1 MKNRGFSFAVR
12 LVVAGFTAAGLSLLV
27 NIEAAADDSPTRQLS
42 QGKLVG
48 FADEHNTYAWLGIPY
63 AQPPVGDLRWKAPR
77 PAQPWQGS
85 KEAAE
90 FGNYC
95 TQVGSLVV
103 TLNFFKWKKAA
114 GSEDCLY
121 LNIWAPRVESEA
133 ISQEGERLPVM
144 LWIHGGGNAMGK
156 ADSYALAKLASSQK
170 IIAVS
175 INYRLGAFGWFT
187 HPALRAQAENKR
199 DASGNFAIL
208 DMIESLRWV
217 KNNIEAFGGDPN
229 NVTIF
234 GESAG
239 GFNVVSLLASPLAK
253 GLFHRAIVQSGG
265 ADVLTLSDAENATD
279 ADQPGLPDS
288 STEILFKLLIAD
300 DKAADREAAKK
311 AVAAMS
317 DRQIA
322 DYFYSKSADDLFP
335 LYEQMVMGMY
345 NSPKMYRDGAVL
357 PDMELIDWFKQP
369 GAYNAVPTITGSNH
383 DEFKLFL
390 SSNKAMVDTTFGFIK
405 KVIDEE
411 TFERHNR
418 YRSDLWAASA
428 VVDLAD
434 ALSSSGADVWTY
446 RFDWDEGA
454 DTWMGNAA
462 QVYGA
467 AHGLEIPFV
476 LEQWQGISY
485 PGIFT
490 DDNEATRLILSK
502 QMMDYWA
509 NFAYTGQPGK
519 GRSGELTEWSAW
531 KTEEADDSKEANN
544 SEEAKKAP
552 GETMIFDTASG
563 GGVRMA
569 ANETNFARLK
579 ARLAKDKSIT
589 DAKERCQLYAQM
601 FNHGA
606 QFDQQEY
613 DGLGCKDY
621 PADSFAYF

>member
-1 MKNRGFSFAVR
+1 MQNWLVRFTVLVFA
-12 LVVAGFTAAGLSLLV
+12 AAGLSLLHI
-27 NIEAAADDSPTRQLS
+27 NAAVADDSSARQLP

-48 FADEHNTYAWLGIPY
+48 IEADHNTHAWLGIPY

-85 KEAAE
+85 KEASE

-103 TLNFFKWKKAA
+103 TLNFFKWGKAT

-133 ISQEGERLPVM
+133 TAQEGERLPVM
-144 LWIHGGGNAMGK
+144 LWIHGGGNAMGR
-156 ADSYALAKLASSQK
+156 ADSYKLAKLASSQK

-187 HPALRAQAENKR
+187 HPALRAQADNKR

-239 GFNVVSLLASPLAK
+239 GYNVVSLLASPLAK

-265 ADVLTLSDAENATD
+265 ADVMTFSDAENATD

-300 DKAADREAAKK
+300 DKASDREAAKK
-311 AVAAMS
+311 VVAAMS
-317 DRQIA
+317 DRQIV
-322 DYFYSKSADDLFP
+322 DYFYSKSADDVFP

-345 NSPKMYRDGAVL
+345 NSPKMYRDGTVL

-369 GAYNAVPTITGSNH
+369 SAYNAVPTITGSNK

-390 SSNKAMVDTTFGFIK
+390 ASNEEMVHTTLGFIR

-411 TFERHNR
+411 KFERHNR

-434 ALSSSGADVWTY
+434 ALSASGADVWTY

-454 DTWMGNAA
+454 DTWMGDAA

-467 AHGLEIPFV
+467 AHSLEIPFV
-476 LEQWQGISY
+476 LEQWQGISF

-490 DDNEATRLILSK
+490 DDNEATRLILSQ
-502 QMMDYWA
+502 QMMEYWA

-519 GRSGELTEWSAW
+519 GRSGELAEWSAW
-531 KTEEADDSKEANN
+531 QTEEADDSQKANN
-544 SEEAKKAP
+544 SEEANNAL
-552 GETMIFDTASG
+552 GQTMIFDTVSDG
-563 GGVRMA
+563 DVRMA
-569 ANETNFARLK
+569 PSEVNFARLK
-579 ARLAKDKSIT
+579 ARLAADQSIT

-601 FNHGA
+601 FNYGA

-621 PADSFAYF
+621 PADSFSFF